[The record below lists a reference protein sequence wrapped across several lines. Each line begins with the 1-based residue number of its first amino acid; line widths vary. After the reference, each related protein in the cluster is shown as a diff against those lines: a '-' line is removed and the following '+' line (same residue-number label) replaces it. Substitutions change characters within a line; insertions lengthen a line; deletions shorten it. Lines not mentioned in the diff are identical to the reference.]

1 MADNLILDDQPEQFR
16 TVLRV
21 EAPALDIQHRDE
33 FAQAFNSLLNS
44 DHERIVVDLQK
55 IDRIFSLFIGSLVD
69 LHQRSN
75 EVGKRLQI
83 LVSPGVHETFKRMNL
98 LEALD
103 IDTP

>member
-1 MADNLILDDQPEQFR
+1 MADDFILEDQPQQFR
-16 TVLRV
+16 MVLRV
-21 EAPALDIQHRDE
+21 DAPALDLDHRDE
-33 FAQAFNSLLNS
+33 FAQAFNALLRS

-69 LHQRSN
+69 LHQRSD
-75 EVGKRLQI
+75 ELGKRLQI
-83 LVSPGVHETFKRMNL
+83 IVSPEVRETFKRMNL